1 MSIIFFCIFFTALLI
16 FGYLAVKSKWK
27 IKNLAFVCFVSVFL
41 FVFSVFLLILHIDG
55 RYVQFFY
62 RWEVFFKFTC
72 NRPIFCCRY
81 VFFLATLLLVI
92 VVWAVRNKVF

>member
-1 MSIIFFCIFFTALLI
+1 MSIIFFCIFFAALLI

-41 FVFSVFLLILHIDG
+41 FVFSVFLLILYIDG
-55 RYVQFFY
+55 RYVQFFIDGKFSLNS
-62 RWEVFFKFTC
+62 RAIDLFF
-72 NRPIFCCRY
+72 
-81 VFFLATLLLVI
+81 VAGMSSFLATLLLVI